1 MEHLTDVAELL
12 YSISDPAYIIDEDGY
27 VALANDAWLGR
38 LGLGR
43 DAVIGRH
50 LKSVIWDYRFSR
62 QCDDEAILP
71 FAEDISADQELIALH
86 ALERGT
92 GNGCLLPVGRSRQAH
107 FRLPAARRRT
117 AAGRICD

>member
-1 MEHLTDVAELL
+1 MEHLTDMAELL

-92 GNGCLLPVGRSRQAH
+92 AVSCLSEDH
-107 FRLPAARRRT
+107 ARHT
-117 AAGRICD
+117 SA